1 MLGRPSEES
10 ESGQREWSAVSNA
23 ADRAGV
29 RKSFVS
35 LEETGRKGP
44 IKTKREGEETVWRHR
59 LITVL
64 RSFASSE

>member
-35 LEETGRKGP
+35 LEETGRKDP
-44 IKTKREGEETVWRHR
+44 I
-59 LITVL
+59 
-64 RSFASSE
+64 